1 MICSCRKV
9 LLHHRKSQLISI
21 GRRCVSVTPFSRR
34 AERWGC
40 RGLPD
45 QVNRTGP
52 ALLRSNLLD
61 QSGGGLL
68 LVVEHKGCQ
77 TTHHQKRWKPACS
90 LALRCQTSRAKVG
103 QFVRQPL
110 QIVSP
115 FFSSAE
121 GRRRQAGTQS
131 RAVSPRAPV
140 GCMGSLV
147 VCFPF
152 GEETR
157 KQRMS
162 YAY

>member
-61 QSGGGLL
+61 QCHVGLL
-68 LVVEHKGCQ
+68 VADAFSLVAA
-77 TTHHQKRWKPACS
+77 R
-90 LALRCQTSRAKVG
+90 
-103 QFVRQPL
+103 
-110 QIVSP
+110 
-115 FFSSAE
+115 
-121 GRRRQAGTQS
+121 
-131 RAVSPRAPV
+131 RAVWRLSVAWD
-140 GCMGSLV
+140 SLL
-147 VCFPF
+147 
-152 GEETR
+152 
-157 KQRMS
+157 
-162 YAY
+162 